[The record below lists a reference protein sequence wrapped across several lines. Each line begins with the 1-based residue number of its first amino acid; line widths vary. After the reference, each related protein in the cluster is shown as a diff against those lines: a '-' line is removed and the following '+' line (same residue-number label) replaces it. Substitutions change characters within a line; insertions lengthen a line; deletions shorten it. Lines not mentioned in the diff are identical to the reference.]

1 MAPPPARPGSH
12 RRRRITTGLR
22 SISNVVSLREQP
34 CELRVSILPIE
45 RARGMRYCR
54 AVGVEVSG
62 QLVRARRQ
70 APASLGVGLEMA
82 RRGDG
87 LQQLGVVLVRTVAL
101 ALLDAVERFERCG
114 CRGEGPADY
123 TDGAA

>member
-1 MAPPPARPGSH
+1 MDS
-12 RRRRITTGLR
+12 
-22 SISNVVSLREQP
+22 VSLREIP
-34 CELRVSILPIE
+34 GELLVSIRPSE
-45 RARGMRYCR
+45 RSRGMRYRR

-87 LQQLGVVLVRTVAL
+87 HQQLGVVRVRPVAF
-101 ALLDAVERFERCG
+101 AILDADELFERCG
-114 CRGEGPADY
+114 GRGEVPADD
-123 TDGAA
+123 TAGAA